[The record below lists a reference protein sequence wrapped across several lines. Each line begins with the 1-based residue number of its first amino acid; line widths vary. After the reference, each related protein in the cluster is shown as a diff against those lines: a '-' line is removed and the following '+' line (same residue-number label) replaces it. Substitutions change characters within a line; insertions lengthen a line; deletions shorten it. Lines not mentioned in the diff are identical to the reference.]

1 MSEARKDPGGAQ
13 PPVQATVNWSEL
25 ARLHLWEIQPLRD
38 LLLLLAA
45 VGLVQLGYVARIVT
59 VPLLIGMLLAYLFE
73 PVVRRLARTTGR
85 AVAAL
90 LVIVGAFVGIGA
102 PVVIG
107 TGVGIV
113 QGAAFVEEVRRDLP
127 ALTERADKVY
137 RRVIDWAGM
146 TAPETEG
153 GAAAPPADDT
163 KAVPTDPDGAGAVKE
178 ALPQPASGA
187 PTALQMWLEQHS
199 PEVAKALAGRGA
211 EALQFGVRALS
222 TVGYVA
228 FTVFFLVPFFFFFC
242 SMSFG
247 ALQRTGFSLIPKH
260 HRTRTVEILGK
271 MDRAISGFIRG
282 RLTICAILAVLF
294 TIAYWVAGVP
304 APLIIGPITGALAI
318 VPYLALLS
326 WPTAI
331 VMVWASQADGA
342 HASPVWLIILA
353 PTIAYWGVQTID
365 DYVLTPVIQGK
376 NTGLDTPTIL
386 VAVLGA
392 ASIAGVYGVL
402 VAIPV
407 AACLRILITD
417 VFWPRYK
424 QWSEGKVSDPLPLP
438 EAPPA
443 PVIAE
448 NPTGG
453 TP

>member
-1 MSEARKDPGGAQ
+1 MSEARKDPGGAP

-45 VGLVQLGYVARIVT
+45 IGLVQLGYVARIVT
-59 VPLLIGMLLAYLFE
+59 VPLLIGVLLAYLFE

-102 PVVIG
+102 PLVIG

-127 ALTERADKVY
+127 SLTERADRAY

-146 TAPETEG
+146 TAPE
-153 GAAAPPADDT
+153 
-163 KAVPTDPDGAGAVKE
+163 PDGSVPAPATE
-178 ALPQPASGA
+178 AKSGPAEPPEARREGPAQPASSA
-187 PTALQMWLEQHS
+187 PTALQTWLEQHS
-199 PEVAKALAGRGA
+199 PEVARALAGRGA
-211 EALQFGVRALS
+211 EALQFGARALS
-222 TVGYVA
+222 TAGYVA

-247 ALQRTGFSLIPKH
+247 ALQRTGFSLIPKQ
-260 HRTRTVEILGK
+260 HRSRAVEILAK

-294 TIAYWVAGVP
+294 TIGYWVAGVP

-331 VMVWASQADGA
+331 VMVWASQTDSA
-342 HASPVWLIILA
+342 HASPVWLIVLA
-353 PTIAYWGVQTID
+353 PTIAYWGVQAID

-392 ASIAGVYGVL
+392 ASLAGVYGVL

-424 QWSEGKVSDPLPLP
+424 QWAEGKASDPLPLP

-443 PVIAE
+443 PAV
-448 NPTGG
+448 TGDG
-453 TP
+453 